1 MTLKRKML
9 NWLDVIVLTMIFFG
23 TAIYGSMVDF
33 FALSEANQVAPADLS
48 FGASENWSGIF
59 MELGSLL
66 VAFLY
71 LQYRHFDFKQL
82 NFNVNK
88 WTLPKIVLYILLA
101 GSVATAYEIV
111 QQTLLPHWYPPADES
126 AYYSASKHISQWSIS
141 LFLFA
146 LLNGFY
152 EELFFIGL
160 LVLVEKKH
168 LLWVMLFSLVVRF
181 AFHTYQGL
189 AGAMVV
195 TTLGVVFL
203 LLRWKSDELLPF
215 MLAHSFFDLFGLG
228 LPFYLLE

>member
-1 MTLKRKML
+1 MTSKRKTL
-9 NWLDVIVLTMIFFG
+9 NWLDVIVLTTIFFG
-23 TAIYGSMVDF
+23 IAIYSSTVHF
-33 FALSEANQVAPADLS
+33 FALSQANQVAPADLS
-48 FGASENWSGIF
+48 FEASQNWSGIA
-59 MELGSLL
+59 MELGALC
-66 VAFLY
+66 VAWLY

-88 WTLPKIVLYILLA
+88 WTLPKIALCILLA
-101 GSVATAYEIV
+101 GSVATAYEV
-111 QQTLLPHWYPPADES
+111 AQQALLPHWYPADDS
-126 AYYSASKHISQWSIS
+126 AHYSATDHMNQWSLS
-141 LFLFA
+141 LFVFA

-168 LLWVMLFSLVVRF
+168 LLWVVLFSLVVRF

-189 AGAMVV
+189 AGAMVI